1 MSKETDKFMKD
12 FKATEK
18 RLKEFASAEAEKR
31 KKTLITNLEKTWAA
45 EDVVQEAVQK
55 ARLGGVQGKKTA
67 DFVKEGDVAK
77 TLKVWQKELKVHLSG
92 LKEFETYCK
101 EAQGLHQEL
110 GKRVAA
116 IEKDMK
122 KSGGTSDVKLM
133 ATVKEAKR
141 ALPDLQ
147 KTAKAFGTLQGHVVL
162 YGANLQR
169 TLDAIVKTAL
179 EGVDPKEFP
188 KAFEGDNRKKTAKI
202 LKDHTRKIDALCK
215 AGQKAVEAG
224 DEKVEK
230 VIAKANKLLSDLEKI
245 DDEGKKVA
253 KTMKKEI
260 KDAKDG
266 KEVEDLIK
274 VADLTY
280 KKCSAEIEALEDA
293 LSDMETVT

>member
-18 RLKEFASAEAEKR
+18 QLKEFASAEAEKR
-31 KKTLITNLEKTWAA
+31 KKTLIANLEKTWAA

-55 ARLGGVQGKKTA
+55 VRLSGVQGKKTA
-67 DFVKEGDVAK
+67 DFIKEGDVPK

-92 LKEFETYCK
+92 LKEFEAYCK
-101 EAQGLHQEL
+101 EALALHKEL
-110 GKRVAA
+110 DKRVVAV
-116 IEKDMK
+116 EKDMK
-122 KSGGTSDVKLM
+122 KSGGTGDVKLM

-179 EGVDPKEFP
+179 EAVDPKEFP

-224 DEKVEK
+224 GDKVEK
-230 VIAKANKLLSDLEKI
+230 VIDKANKLLSDLEKI
-245 DDEGKKVA
+245 DEEGTKVA

-260 KDAKDG
+260 KEAKDG
-266 KEVEDLIK
+266 KEIAELIK
-274 VADLTY
+274 VASLAY
-280 KKCSAEIEALEDA
+280 KKCAAEIEALQDA
-293 LSDMETVT
+293 LDEVETAS